1 VSYQANNNTYILSP
15 KTFSAISLIELFV
28 PFRMLLFEEALTGFI
43 NILCWIVVE
52 NSKFVLDSSMSF
64 LWNLIA
70 VGSLISF
77 LVGLPCQFYYMSSI
91 ELMYKCPFPRD
102 FGV

>member
-1 VSYQANNNTYILSP
+1 
-15 KTFSAISLIELFV
+15 
-28 PFRMLLFEEALTGFI
+28 
-43 NILCWIVVE
+43 VE